1 MTTGADGNVAIS
13 RTGAELELAARV
25 VELVRRTAGP
35 GAEAE
40 VMVRHNAEA
49 LTRFANSMIH
59 QNVADAA
66 TTVRLRLHL
75 DGRTAAGSTTITD
88 AAGLSALVERTIA
101 AARLTPP
108 DAAWPGLTPPSPLH
122 QSAGYHGSGE
132 RSGLDFGF
140 DEATARATP
149 AERAERVRD
158 FVRAAG
164 GLETAGYCRT
174 IYTSAAFANS
184 AGQAVEG
191 RTVEAAMDG
200 IARINGSDGVA
211 RQACGRLAGLDG
223 AVLGARAAAKAR
235 AGERPVE
242 LPPGRYQVVFEPEA
256 VADLLDN
263 LSWFGFNGRAFAQK
277 QSFAELGADQF
288 DPSVTLVD
296 DPLGSRGE
304 PAPGLPFDVEGTP
317 RESLVL
323 VRDGV
328 TKAVTHDRSSAAE
341 AGAVSTGHASEDSR
355 TWGPI
360 ATHLRLEASPAAAV
374 EASPP
379 DADPVGPTA
388 ESARPL
394 VARME
399 RGLLVT
405 DLWYT
410 RVLDQKALIV
420 TGLTRNG
427 VWLVEDGEVV
437 AAVSNMRFTQSYPQA
452 LGPGMVLGIGSESVL
467 LPDRWSGTRYA
478 APAVHLASWNVTGN
492 ASG

>member
-1 MTTGADGNVAIS
+1 MSATDRDATIG
-13 RTGAELELAARV
+13 RTGAELDLAARV
-25 VELVRRTAGP
+25 VELVRRVAGP
-35 GAEAE
+35 AAEAE

-75 DGRTAAGSTTITD
+75 DGRTAAGSTTVTD
-88 AAGLSALVERTIA
+88 LGGLTALVERTIA
-101 AARLTPP
+101 AVRLSPP
-108 DAAWPGLTPPSPLH
+108 DATWPGLTPPSPLH
-122 QSAGYHGSGE
+122 RSAGYHGSGE
-132 RSGLDFGF
+132 HSGLDFGF

-174 IYTSAAFANS
+174 VYTSAAFANT

-191 RTVEAAMDG
+191 RAVEAAMDG
-200 IARINGSDGVA
+200 IARLNGSDGVA
-211 RQACGRLAGLDG
+211 RQAAGRLAGLDG

-242 LPPGRYQVVFEPEA
+242 LPPGRYEVVFEPGA

-263 LSWFGFNGRAFAQK
+263 LSWFGFNGRAYAQR

-296 DPLGSRGE
+296 EPLGSRDE

-323 VRDGV
+323 VREGV
-328 TKAVTHDRSSAAE
+328 TKAVTHDRGSAAE
-341 AGAVSTGHASEDSR
+341 AGATSTGHASEGSR

-360 ATHLRLEASPAAAV
+360 ATHLRLEASQAATV
-374 EASPP
+374 ESVPP
-379 DADPVGPTA
+379 ADPAGPTA

-399 RGLLVT
+399 RGLLIT

-410 RVLDQKALIV
+410 RVLDQKALVV

-452 LGPGMVLGIGSESVL
+452 LAPGMVLGIGSESVL
-467 LPDRWSGTRYA
+467 LPARWSGTRFA
-478 APAVHLASWNVTGN
+478 APAVHLASWNITGN